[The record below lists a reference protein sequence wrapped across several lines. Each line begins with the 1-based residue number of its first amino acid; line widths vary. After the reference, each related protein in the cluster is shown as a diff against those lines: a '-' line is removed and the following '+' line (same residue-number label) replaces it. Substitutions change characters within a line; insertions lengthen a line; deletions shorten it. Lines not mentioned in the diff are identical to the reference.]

1 MQAMLILAHKNVD
14 QVLQLASK
22 LNRRFEVYIHFDTK
36 CPVSEKE
43 KSFMDDN
50 GIKHISEVDVNWG
63 SWSIGEAAYRLMK
76 LALKNPDI
84 SYVHVISGQ
93 DWPVKNID
101 ELYEV
106 FENNDRIYMRY
117 IKAED
122 RVKSHER
129 LIWWQKFY
137 FNYDTVKRRT
147 VFGKFY
153 HRFLIFAQLLL
164 RVNKFKKLGIDFDIY
179 TGANWMDLPR
189 DAAQYCVE
197 YMDKHPNFVKMLQ
210 TGCFSDEFW
219 VQTILCN
226 NEDYLKRCTN
236 ENYRYIKWVEQ
247 YGSNPA
253 ILDENDLNEIK
264 DGNFFFARKF
274 DFKHSSDLI
283 ERLNEVYK
291 N

>member
-122 RVKSHER
+122 RIKSHER

-153 HRFLIFAQLLL
+153 HRFLIFVLL
-164 RVNKFKKLGIDFDIY
+164 
-179 TGANWMDLPR
+179 
-189 DAAQYCVE
+189 
-197 YMDKHPNFVKMLQ
+197 
-210 TGCFSDEFW
+210 S
-219 VQTILCN
+219 
-226 NEDYLKRCTN
+226 
-236 ENYRYIKWVEQ
+236 
-247 YGSNPA
+247 
-253 ILDENDLNEIK
+253 
-264 DGNFFFARKF
+264 
-274 DFKHSSDLI
+274 
-283 ERLNEVYK
+283 
-291 N
+291 